1 MKLIKEISFRY
12 IIAAIVV
19 FIVCLPLLFIGLQYI
34 LTRSVDEDL
43 SHQKEWIIESLK
55 SAKPDSFTSFNNN
68 ITIQKE
74 KIFFEDSVYTEDV
87 YIRSD
92 EEMVPHRILITSAI
106 IDEIPYLIRIQKSLV
121 ETHDMVLS
129 VMVLLVFILLV
140 LFVSLYFVNNYL
152 SKKIWRPFTQ
162 TIKAVKNY
170 RVDKHEL
177 IELPNSNITEFKEL
191 QNSIYKLAETNT
203 KLFNAQKTF
212 TENAAHELQTPIAII
227 TANVDLLFQQPELT
241 ALQAT
246 YLENINR
253 AGSKI
258 FRLNKAL
265 LLLSKIENKVF
276 GEIEEV
282 DLSEIIKSYFVVNEE
297 LIASKFFKTELIL
310 TKQFFVNINK
320 DLAEILVNNLL
331 SNAVRHNILYGSI
344 IVESSLD
351 NIVISNS
358 AVNGPLQDDKLFQR
372 FQKQS
377 VTPESLGLG
386 LEICKQICNISGLN
400 IKYNFNSNMHEFI
413 ISKAIIE

>member
-1 MKLIKEISFRY
+1 MKLIKEISYRY

-241 ALQAT
+241 ALQAS

-400 IKYNFNSNMHEFI
+400 IKYNFNVNMHEFI